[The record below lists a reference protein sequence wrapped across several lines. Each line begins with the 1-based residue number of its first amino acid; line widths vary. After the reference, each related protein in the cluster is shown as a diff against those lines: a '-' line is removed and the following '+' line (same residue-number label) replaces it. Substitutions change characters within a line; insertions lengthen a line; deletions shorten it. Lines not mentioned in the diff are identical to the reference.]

1 MFEYLAG
8 ALVTIVTFAIARV
21 FYAYRKEAQPLKIT
35 YTQSKIHSLILDG
48 IYGPKKKPF
57 ELKTQAT
64 KHVDKDKV
72 TVLILEDN
80 AYWIKDNSVYQGIMI
95 NGNVDQENIKK
106 LDTMDM
112 DKVELNKLSYIVE
125 MLTKGEKNDR
135 SNPGYP
141 KL

>member
-1 MFEYLAG
+1 
-8 ALVTIVTFAIARV
+8 
-21 FYAYRKEAQPLKIT
+21 
-35 YTQSKIHSLILDG
+35 
-48 IYGPKKKPF
+48 
-57 ELKTQAT
+57 
-64 KHVDKDKV
+64 V